1 MLGPEEGWEL
11 VVDYDL
17 MFGLDKQVH
26 FFSYTALSAFLGIM
40 VMLLSDRESV
50 KKRLSYLWMV
60 LVTIGTAEEYRQYMV
75 PGRSAEFLDAIANM
89 LGISIGLA
97 IPMLIAYRHHFLVKR
112 LALYSIVFIPML
124 LGLLFLNERPF
135 ITMEEPIQ
143 AQLRKVVAFIGG

>member
-1 MLGPEEGWEL
+1 M
-11 VVDYDL
+11 VVDYNL

-40 VMLLSDRESV
+40 VMLLSDRKSV

-143 AQLRKVVAFIGG
+143 AQLKKVVAFIGG

>member
-1 MLGPEEGWEL
+1 M